1 VLQRLLPLADDDT
14 GFLRGLADLT
24 LRNWNGIEVGRLDLK
39 ALSNPPGRTAPAQ
52 ACLILYC
59 GEDAGKRF
67 ALAGVNM
74 TLGRSPECDICIE
87 SPSVSRRHAEL
98 RAQGDVFVL
107 HECGSANGTYV
118 NSRRIDSPTVLLDG
132 DVLRLGH
139 MALKFYAQ
147 QSMDALLH
155 DRIYRMATVDEGT
168 DVFTKRYLLEA
179 LEREIRRAHRTGR
192 PLSLVCLDLD
202 HFKQV
207 NDQFGHNGGDQVLQA
222 VAAAVKA
229 QLRGCDILG
238 RMGGEEFAVVLPET
252 DLRTA
257 AALAERMRQAMAA
270 QPHALELRGDQG
282 QRTVVQHQ
290 QTASIGVARLEPDMA
305 DGRRPAG
312 RRGSQ
317 ALQRQARRG
326 AIAWPVEAVAAGS
339 GLAVVAV
346 FHESWAAAQGF
357 VIAPHSRQIGPLSWP
372 RSRPGRCA
380 PGSCRTSAMKA

>member
-1 VLQRLLPLADDDT
+1 MNPPPPPPQARPREPWEAS
-14 GFLRGLADLT
+14 T
-24 LRNWNGIEVGRLDLK
+24 LRIK
-39 ALSNPPGRTAPAQ
+39 PGDSSHERPREDPAQAQ

-207 NDQFGHNGGDQVLQA
+207 NDRFGHNGGDQVLQA

-257 AALAERMRQAMAA
+257 AALAERMRAA
-270 QPHALELRGDQG
+270 VEAELFLLPAAGVAGAEQ
-282 QRTVVQHQ
+282 VQHT
-290 QTASIGVARLEPDMA
+290 QTASMGVAQLLSTMPDA
-305 DGRRPAG
+305 R
-312 RRGSQ
+312 
-317 ALQRQARRG
+317 ALL
-326 AIAWPVEAVAAGS
+326 AVADQM
-339 GLAVVAV
+339 LY
-346 FHESWAAAQGF
+346 AAKHG
-357 VIAPHSRQIGPLSWP
+357 
-372 RSRPGRCA
+372 GRN
-380 PGSCRTSAMKA
+380 GVRF